1 MDNKIA
7 PRLPLQPQPRD
18 NRPGGG
24 AGSAAAT
31 GADAARSGADSV
43 QLTDSARAL
52 QRTEQARADGAPV
65 DAARVERLRRAVADG
80 NYQVDATRIAG
91 KLLAL
96 EQQVGGKS

>member
-18 NRPGGG
+18 GRLGGNAA
-24 AGSAAAT
+24 AGSAAGT
-31 GADAARSGADSV
+31 DAARPGADSV

-52 QRTEQARADGAPV
+52 HQAERPRADAAPV
-65 DAARVERLRRAVADG
+65 DAARVERLRQALADG
-80 NYQVDATRIAG
+80 GYQADSSRIAD

-96 EQQVGGKS
+96 ERQIGGKS

>member
-18 NRPGGG
+18 SRLGGTG
-24 AGSAAAT
+24 NPAAS

-52 QRTEQARADGAPV
+52 QRTEQAGADGAPV
-65 DAARVERLRRAVADG
+65 DAARVERLRQAVADG
-80 NYQVDATRIAG
+80 SYQVDATRIAG

>member
-18 NRPGGG
+18 SRLGGN
-24 AGSAAAT
+24 AGAT
-31 GADAARSGADSV
+31 GADAARAGADSV

-52 QRTEQARADGAPV
+52 QRSEQAGANGAPV
-65 DAARVERLRRAVADG
+65 DAARVERLRQAVADG
-80 NYQVDATRIAG
+80 SYQVDATRIAG

>member
-18 NRPGGG
+18 SRLGGG
-24 AGSAAAT
+24 AGNPGAT
-31 GADAARSGADSV
+31 GADAVRSGADSV

-52 QRTEQARADGAPV
+52 QRTEQAGASGAPV
-65 DAARVERLRRAVADG
+65 DAARVERLRQAVADG
-80 NYQVDATRIAG
+80 SYQVDSTRIAG